1 MSQGKLLP
9 HIYTGIAN
17 MKPEEA
23 FSFTVRL
30 SSAMIAGVALL
41 AGGLS
46 KSHPVRRCSVELI
59 AMMPHTEE
67 AASRTTLADLI
78 GLLEVAGTTIWRLV
92 QFQPDGELKAKL
104 IQLVEFVCPPA
115 AIAIES

>member
-9 HIYTGIAN
+9 HIYAGIAN

-59 AMMPHTEE
+59 AMMPHTDED
-67 AASRTTLADLI
+67 ASRVRTNDLI
-78 GLLEVAGTTIWRLV
+78 ELLETAGTLIWRLV
-92 QFQPDGELKAKL
+92 QFQPEGELKAKL

-115 AIAIES
+115 ALAVEP